1 MTGLRDRFCG
11 LRNLI
16 GVSEAFTRVVWCPP
30 HFAFRGKRTQRR
42 RGDKKRGRFACKPAS
57 GARFRTAKL
66 RPREKQLAA
75 GFGYLLPSKGTK
87 SATGT
92 VAVMALFGSA
102 KSAAKTDGLK
112 KPDLWAAE
120 PHEVSES

>member
-30 HFAFRGKRTQRR
+30 HFAFRGKRTQGRR
-42 RGDKKRGRFACKPAS
+42 SDKKRGRFACKPAS

-75 GFGYLLPSKGTK
+75 EFWVPFAIKSVQK

-92 VAVMALFGSA
+92 VAVMALLPA
-102 KSAAKTDGLK
+102 KAPQNGLGTMKNRENAA
-112 KPDLWAAE
+112 
-120 PHEVSES
+120 